1 MAALSHE
8 SQDGLGYRNKQ
19 QSPDPVR
26 MIFLSFPEGL
36 PAHHGIS
43 IYKIDW
49 MSTNNLWK
57 QKTTTTTNFIRKSQ
71 PLKVT
76 ISQSIP
82 TFVILKILKYLEREE
97 TGSPQARILVQYQNL
112 ILLIFYL
119 FLVETV
125 GLGMTTVCQIEKK

>member
-1 MAALSHE
+1 MVF
-8 SQDGLGYRNKQ
+8 LGIKQTGYLLMVCGNRKQ
-19 QSPDPVR
+19 QQQQQ
-26 MIFLSFPEGL
+26 
-36 PAHHGIS
+36 
-43 IYKIDW
+43 
-49 MSTNNLWK
+49 NL
-57 QKTTTTTNFIRKSQ
+57 IRKSQ

-76 ISQSIP
+76 IPQSLP

-125 GLGMTTVCQIEKK
+125 TLGMLTACQREKSNQTL